1 MRNRTLRLATACYL
15 GAVGWVT
22 LGPQPLDDRGQGIL
36 RSILALLTGHPLT
49 NWITYDVVEFSA
61 NVAMFVPI
69 GVLFLLLAGRRR
81 WWLALAGGIG
91 ITCAIEVTQLFLPGR
106 FADVRD
112 VLANSLG
119 TLLGVLAT
127 VLIVALLD
135 RRMRASSAPQ
145 SPIPRSDA
153 AH

>member
-1 MRNRTLRLATACYL
+1 MRIRTLRLATACYL
-15 GAVGWVT
+15 GAVCWIT

-36 RSILALLTGHPLT
+36 HSILALLAGHPLT

-61 NVAMFVPI
+61 NVAMFVPV

-91 ITCAIEVTQLFLPGR
+91 ITCAIEFTQLFLPGR

-119 TLLGVLAT
+119 TLLGVLVT
-127 VLIVALLD
+127 VLIVALLG

-145 SPIPRSDA
+145 SLGSDPA
-153 AH
+153 Q